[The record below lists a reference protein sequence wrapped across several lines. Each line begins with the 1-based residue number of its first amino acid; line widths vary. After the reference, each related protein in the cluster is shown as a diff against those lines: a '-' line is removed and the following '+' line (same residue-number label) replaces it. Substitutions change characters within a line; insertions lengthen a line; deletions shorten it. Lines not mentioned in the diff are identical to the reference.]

1 MPLHVGVALAIC
13 SCDIVHVWGK
23 VLLNVACVMV
33 LNCIDPYLQG
43 LLIPVDPLDDRN
55 IMLEVRAGPGGEEA
69 ALWAAD
75 LVRM

>member
-1 MPLHVGVALAIC
+1 MLEMVREEIAELTRQVDEKGEAL
-13 SCDIVHVWGK
+13 K
-23 VLLNVACVMV
+23 VLLLPA
-33 LNCIDPYLQG
+33 
-43 LLIPVDPLDDRN
+43 DPLDERN

>member
-1 MPLHVGVALAIC
+1 LLRCVATGDPEMLEMVRAEIAELTQQV
-13 SCDIVHVWGK
+13 DQKGEALK
-23 VLLNVACVMV
+23 VLL
-33 LNCIDPYLQG
+33 LPT
-43 LLIPVDPLDDRN
+43 DPLDERN